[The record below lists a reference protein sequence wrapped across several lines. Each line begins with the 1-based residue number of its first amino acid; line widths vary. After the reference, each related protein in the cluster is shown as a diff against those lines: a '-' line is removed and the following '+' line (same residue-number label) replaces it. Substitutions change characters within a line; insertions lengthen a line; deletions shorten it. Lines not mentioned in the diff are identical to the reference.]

1 MTNQLLPIIFNP
13 KAGTKYSADYRK
25 KIEKQISLLTK
36 DGVSCLWL
44 NLKKELSEHLRT
56 LPWERIERL
65 LVIGGDGTVSKTAQ
79 FLLDHNLDKTI
90 GIIPQ
95 GSANVLASAL
105 NIPSKERLAI
115 KLAITGT
122 PKKIDAGLI
131 NGKYWFLICFSAG
144 YLPAI
149 VNQTAQTDKN
159 LLGFFAYFKKLLSS
173 PLLQTTDF
181 QLEFDGQK
189 QIVNGNTLVI
199 ANAISLFKLQPR
211 KKIDFTD
218 GLLDI
223 FVAQNKHR
231 WGFFIIG
238 LMALLKKHLPFT
250 FSAQEK
256 RIFIPFLNPNVSLL
270 LDGEPFSLKGGINIE
285 IVPKKLKVVISSPSS
300 SRK

>member
-1 MTNQLLPIIFNP
+1 MANQLLPIIFNP
-13 KAGTKYSADYRK
+13 KAGTKYSADYRE

-36 DGVSCLWL
+36 NEISCLWL

-131 NGKYWFLICFSAG
+131 NGKHWFLICFSAG
-144 YLPAI
+144 YLPEI

-189 QIVNGNTLVI
+189 QTVNGNTLVI

-223 FVAQNKHR
+223 FVAQNKYR
-231 WGFFIIG
+231 FSFFIIG

-250 FSAQEK
+250 FSTQEK

-270 LDGEPFSLKGGINIE
+270 LDGEPLLLKGGINIE
-285 IVPKKLKVVISSPSS
+285 IVAKKIKMIMP
-300 SRK
+300 

>member
-1 MTNQLLPIIFNP
+1 MANQLLPIIFNP
-13 KAGTKYSADYRK
+13 KAGTKYSADYRE

-36 DGVSCLWL
+36 NEISCLWL

-131 NGKYWFLICFSAG
+131 NGKHWFLICFSAG
-144 YLPAI
+144 YLPEI
-149 VNQTAQTDKN
+149 VNQASQTDKN

-189 QIVNGNTLVI
+189 QTVNGNTLVI

-223 FVAQNKHR
+223 FVAQNKYR
-231 WGFFIIG
+231 FSFFIIG

-270 LDGEPFSLKGGINIE
+270 LDGEPLLLKGGINIE
-285 IVPKKLKVVISSPSS
+285 IVPKKLKVVMA
-300 SRK
+300 K